1 MPNFIESLL
10 ERRPSV
16 GLYASAGGNL
26 LGWFLAHLGQVTAVM
41 GLFSALFGLA
51 VGYLTFRIQ
60 LRKWLN
66 IRKSK

>member
-1 MPNFIESLL
+1 MPNIVDLL

-16 GLYASAGGNL
+16 GIYASAGGNAL
-26 LGWFLAHLGQVTAVM
+26 AWFLAHMGQVTAVM
-41 GLFSALFGLA
+41 GFFSALFGLA

-66 IRKSK
+66 FRKSK